1 MRKTDERA
9 GRGRGRRAGGEVRR
23 CKTLE
28 IEQYSK
34 KRAGQEGLEQMKR
47 R

>member
-9 GRGRGRRAGGEVRR
+9 GRGRGRRTGEVRR

-28 IEQYSK
+28 IELYSK
-34 KRAGQEGLEQMKR
+34 KRAGQEGLEQMKKR
-47 R
+47 